1 MRVNKAGKKRDFTF
15 CGPAMGPD
23 SESHHD
29 EWWHPIT
36 TEPSNQTPTASECET
51 LNLYKQE
58 THLATQKLPFWTGQ
72 AAVNE
77 SPHNATIKSVS
88 GLNTEEAS
96 FVWRLLH

>member
-1 MRVNKAGKKRDFTF
+1 
-15 CGPAMGPD
+15 MGPD

-36 TEPSNQTPTASECET
+36 TESSNQTPTASVCET

-96 FVWRLLH
+96 FVSRLLH